1 MMKRLPLF
9 ITLFF
14 ACSVVLQAQY
24 TWQLLSQSPQNGQKQ
39 DDIFMLS
46 PQLGYA
52 VNGSGRIFRTTDGG
66 LSFTKL
72 LDQPGTY
79 FRCIGFTDSLHGF
92 AGNIGTNYFPG
103 VTDQTPLYETKDGG
117 ASWAAVTTIDGPVPV
132 GLCAINIVN
141 QQIIYAAGRVGG
153 PAFLLK
159 TSNGGASWQST
170 DLSAF
175 ISMVTDVWFPS
186 ADTGFVF
193 GGTDPNVQFSKAK
206 IIQTTDGGQSWTVV
220 YEGTRTFELCWKAH
234 FPSTQTGYVTLL
246 SYVPNLPARFIA
258 KTVDGGKTWTDL
270 PFTNNGN
277 KAFGIGFL
285 DENIGWVGCD
295 NSLYETQDGGQNWTV
310 KNVGQYINKIRVLK
324 TPEKNLAFGIG
335 TRIWRMVQSLVSIDE
350 KVGTSEQPIKV
361 YPNPAFDSLSVAYT
375 LEKKAKVGLQLFD
388 TQGTLTLQH
397 AAEQEAGLQTQRL
410 NTHDLPAGAYVL
422 VLLVNGVRQAETV
435 VLLGTKP

>member
-1 MMKRLPLF
+1 MMRLLLP
-9 ITLFF
+9 
-14 ACSVVLQAQY
+14 VVLSLACTLAIQAQY

-46 PQLGYA
+46 PQMGYA

-103 VTDQTPLYETKDGG
+103 VTDQTPLYETQDGG
-117 ASWAAVTTIDGPVPV
+117 ASWAAVTNINGPIPV

-141 QQIIYAAGRVGG
+141 QQIIYAAGRVGS

-159 TSNGGASWQST
+159 TTNGGANWQST
-170 DLSAF
+170 DLSPY
-175 ISMVTDVWFPS
+175 ISMITDVWFPS
-186 ADTGFVF
+186 ADTGFIF

-206 IIQTTDGGQSWTVV
+206 IIQTTDGGLNWTAV

-234 FPSTQTGYVTLL
+234 FPSKQTGYVTLL
-246 SYVPNLPARFIA
+246 SYVPNLPARFIG
-258 KTVDGGKTWTDL
+258 KTVDGGKTWTEL

-277 KAFGIGFL
+277 KAFGVGFL
-285 DENIGWVGCD
+285 DDQTGWVGCD
-295 NSLYETQDGGQNWTV
+295 NSLYETKDGGQNWTV
-310 KNVGQYINKIRVLK
+310 KNVGQYINKIRILK

-335 TRIWRMVQSLVSIDE
+335 TRIWRMVQSLVSIEE
-350 KVGTSEQPIKV
+350 KVEAPELSIKV
-361 YPNPAFDSLSVAYT
+361 YPNPSFDTLSVEYT
-375 LEKKAKVGLQLFD
+375 LEKKAKAVLQLYD
-388 TQGTLTLQH
+388 TNGKNALQF
-397 AAEQEAGLQTQRL
+397 AAEPAEGIQVQKLA
-410 NTHDLPAGAYVL
+410 THDLPAGAYVL
-422 VLLVNGVRQAETV
+422 VLLVNGIRQAETV
-435 VLLGTKP
+435 VLLGAKP